1 MTRKRSDVRVISSPP
16 SKTPLLLEI
25 EIKLRLATVASAK
38 RLLFQQSFAVI
49 TPRHLERN
57 LLLDTAPATLRPSG
71 IVLRVRQA
79 NGETIVAYKGKG
91 SENCRHKVREEIE
104 VGSTN
109 LANTLAIFGR
119 LGYKPTFRYD
129 KYRTVFT
136 RPRERAYAMLDETP
150 IGPFLE
156 LEGPARWIDRIA
168 KRLGFTEKDYVTES
182 YGALWAAHQKAAG
195 LPLGDFIF
203 PPRRKA

>member
-1 MTRKRSDVRVISSPP
+1 MFESSRAHHPKHP
-16 SKTPLLLEI
+16 ILLEI

-38 RLLFQQSFAVI
+38 RLLFQQGFAVT

-57 LLLDTAPATLRPSG
+57 LLLDTAPATLRPTG
-71 IVLRVRQA
+71 VVLRVRQA
-79 NGETIVAYKGKG
+79 NGETIVAYKGKASADG
-91 SENCRHKVREEIE
+91 RHKIREELV

-119 LGYKPTFRYD
+119 LGFTPTFRYE
-129 KYRTVFT
+129 KYRTLFA
-136 RPRERAYAMLDETP
+136 RPRERGYAMLDETP

-156 LEGPARWIDRIA
+156 LEGPARWIDRTA
-168 KRLGFTEKDYVTES
+168 KRLGFTEAEYVTDS
-182 YGALWAAHQKAAG
+182 YGTLWAAHQKAAG

-203 PPRRKA
+203 SPRRKA